1 MAKKKKKSEK
11 TETSKKNRDDG
22 GTSKLGRKEYEAELA
37 RLQAELVKLQD
48 WVVRNKVRVIIIFEG
63 RDAAGKGGVIRRIV
77 DSVSHRVFR
86 VVALPAPT
94 EREKTQSYGQRY
106 ITNFPAGG
114 EIVLFDRS
122 WYNRAGV
129 ERVMGFCTKKEYEG
143 FLESTP
149 IFEKMILDGGTLLL
163 KYWLEVGRSEQE
175 RRIRARI
182 GDPRK
187 TWKLS
192 PMDLESY
199 NRWYEY
205 SKARD
210 DMFAAT
216 DTGFSPWFIVPADD
230 KKRAR
235 LNCISHILSQIP
247 YKKYSDQK
255 VKLGKRNLKRKYDD
269 KASIANRKVVPQK
282 Y

>member
-1 MAKKKKKSEK
+1 MTKKKAKLKKS
-11 TETSKKNRDDG
+11 KKLKKHSGNG
-22 GTSKLGRKEYEAELA
+22 GMPKLGRKEYETELA
-37 RLQAELVKLQD
+37 RLQAELVKLQE
-48 WVVRNKVRVIIIFEG
+48 WVVKNKIRVIIIFEG
-63 RDAAGKGGVIRRIV
+63 RDAAGKGGIIRRIV

-86 VVALPAPT
+86 VVALPTPS
-94 EREKTQSYGQRY
+94 EVEKTQIYGQRY
-106 ITNFPAGG
+106 IAQFPAGG

-129 ERVMGFCTKKEYEG
+129 ERVMGFCNKKEYEG
-143 FLESTP
+143 FLKSTP
-149 IFEKMILDGGTLLL
+149 IFEKMIIDGGTILL
-163 KYWLEVGRSEQE
+163 KYWLEVGMEEQE

-199 NRWYEY
+199 HRWYEY

-216 DTGFSPWFIVPADD
+216 DTGFAPWFIVPADD

-247 YKKYSDQK
+247 YKKYSDPK
-255 VKLGKRNLKRKYDD
+255 VKLGKRNLKRGYDD
-269 KASIANRKVVPQK
+269 RASIANRKVVPQK

>member
-1 MAKKKKKSEK
+1 MAKKKRKSEK
-11 TETSKKNRDDG
+11 HDNSKSKKKADEN
-22 GTSKLGRKEYEAELA
+22 TKLGRKEYESELT
-37 RLQAELVKLQD
+37 RLQAELVKLQE
-48 WVVRNKVRVIIIFEG
+48 WVVKNKIRVIIIFER

-86 VVALPAPT
+86 VVALPTPS
-94 EREKTQSYGQRY
+94 EVEKTQIYGQRY
-106 ITNFPAGG
+106 IAQFPAGG

-129 ERVMGFCTKKEYEG
+129 ERVMGFCTKKEYER

-149 IFEKMILDGGTLLL
+149 IFEKMIVDGGTILL
-163 KYWLEVGRSEQE
+163 KYWLEVGIKEQE

-199 NRWYEY
+199 HRWYEY

-210 DMFAAT
+210 EMFAAT
-216 DTGFSPWFIVPADD
+216 DTGFAPWFIVPADD

-235 LNCISHILSQIP
+235 LNCISHILNQIP
-247 YKKYSDQK
+247 YKKYSDQE

-269 KASIANRKVVPQK
+269 KASMANRKVVPQK

>member
-1 MAKKKKKSEK
+1 MAKKKPKLEKSKKS
-11 TETSKKNRDDG
+11 KKKWNDDG
-22 GTSKLGRKEYEAELA
+22 TTKLGRKEYETELA
-37 RLQAELVKLQD
+37 RLQAELVKLQE
-48 WVVRNKVRVIIIFEG
+48 WVVKNKIRVIIIFEG
-63 RDAAGKGGVIRRIV
+63 RDAAGKGGIIRRIV

-86 VVALPAPT
+86 VVALPTPS
-94 EREKTQSYGQRY
+94 EVEKTQIYGQRY
-106 ITNFPAGG
+106 IAQFPAGG

-143 FLESTP
+143 FLKSTP
-149 IFEKMILDGGTLLL
+149 IFEKMIVDGGTILL
-163 KYWLEVGRSEQE
+163 KYWLEVGLDEQE

-216 DTGFSPWFIVPADD
+216 DTGFAPWFIVPGDD

-269 KASIANRKVVPQK
+269 KGSMANRKVVPQK

>member
-1 MAKKKKKSEK
+1 MAKKKEK
-11 TETSKKNRDDG
+11 SKKWKKVKTNPQDG
-22 GTSKLGRKEYEAELA
+22 DPPKLGRKEYESELT
-37 RLQAELVKLQD
+37 RWQAELVKLQE
-48 WVVRNKVRVIIIFEG
+48 WVVRNKARVIIIFEG
-63 RDAAGKGGVIRRIV
+63 RDAAGKGGIIRRIV

-86 VVALPAPT
+86 VVALPTPS
-94 EREKTQSYGQRY
+94 EVEKTQIYGQRY
-106 ITNFPAGG
+106 IAQFPAGG
-114 EIVLFDRS
+114 EVVLFDRS

-129 ERVMGFCTKKEYEG
+129 ERVMGFCTKEEYEG
-143 FLESTP
+143 FLETTP
-149 IFEKMILDGGTLLL
+149 IFEKLIVDGGTILL
-163 KYWLEVGRSEQE
+163 KYWLEVGMAEQE
-175 RRIRARI
+175 RRIRARM

-199 NRWYEY
+199 HRWYEY

-216 DTGFSPWFIVPADD
+216 DKGFAPWFIVPADD
-230 KKRAR
+230 KKSAR

-247 YKKYSDQK
+247 YKKYSEPK
-255 VKLGKRNLKRKYDD
+255 VKLGKRSLKRKYDD
-269 KASIANRKVVPQK
+269 QASIANRRIVPQI

>member
-1 MAKKKKKSEK
+1 MAKKKQKLEKMKKSK
-11 TETSKKNRDDG
+11 TNPKDG
-22 GTSKLGRKEYEAELA
+22 EMPTLGRKEYEAELT
-37 RLQAELVKLQD
+37 RLQAELVKLQE
-48 WVVRNKVRVIIIFEG
+48 WVVKNNIRVIIIFEG
-63 RDAAGKGGVIRRIV
+63 RDAAGKGGMIKRIV

-94 EREKTQSYGQRY
+94 EREKTQTYGQRY
-106 ITNFPAGG
+106 IANFPAGG

-129 ERVMGFCTKKEYEG
+129 ERVMGFCKKKEYEN

-149 IFEKMILDGGTLLL
+149 IFEKMIVDGGTILL
-163 KYWLEVGRSEQE
+163 KYWLEVGMDEQE

-216 DTGFSPWFIVPADD
+216 DTGFAPWFIVPTDD

-235 LNCISHILSQIP
+235 LNCITHLLSQIP
-247 YKKYSDQK
+247 YKGYSNQK
-255 VKLGKRNLKRKYDD
+255 VKLGISNVQSSKLMVQDLW
-269 KASIANRKVVPQK
+269 
-282 Y
+282 

>member
-1 MAKKKKKSEK
+1 MGKKKEK
-11 TETSKKNRDDG
+11 TEKSKKSGNDG
-22 GTSKLGRKEYEAELA
+22 GNPKFGRKEYEAELA
-37 RLQAELVKLQD
+37 RLQAELVKLQE
-48 WVVRNKVRVIIIFEG
+48 WVVKNKIRVIIIFEG
-63 RDAAGKGGVIRRIV
+63 RDAAGKGGIIRRII

-86 VVALPAPT
+86 VVALPTPS
-94 EREKTQSYGQRY
+94 EVEKTQIYGQRY
-106 ITNFPAGG
+106 IAQFPAGG

-129 ERVMGFCTKKEYEG
+129 ERVMGFCTKEEYEG

-149 IFEKMILDGGTLLL
+149 IFEKLIIDGGTILL
-163 KYWLEVGRSEQE
+163 KYWLEVGMEEQE

-199 NRWYEY
+199 HRWYEY

-216 DTGFSPWFIVPADD
+216 DTGFAPWFIVPADD

-247 YKKYSDQK
+247 YKKHSDPK

-269 KASIANRKVVPQK
+269 KASIVNRRVVSQR